1 MPSSPQLPER
11 EHPST
16 YFVQDRENQ
25 EELTRLRIQDQM
37 ITNSMGGVFPE
48 QDASAVFRR
57 VLDVACGTGGWVIE
71 AARQYPDMFLLGIDV
86 SKRMLDYAR
95 EQAAAAQV
103 GERVEFH
110 VMDALRMLEFPDAY
124 FDLVNMRC
132 GGSFMRTWD
141 WPNLLKEI
149 RRVTRSGGVI
159 RLTEP
164 EILHQSNSPALTQ
177 LYEMF
182 QCAMFRAGHLFS
194 EETTGIIDHLA
205 PLLEQQG
212 CLEVQTKEHF
222 LQYPAGTEA
231 GEAYYQNMK
240 HFFRTI
246 RPFLEKWGCAREAY
260 ESIYQQAL
268 AEIQQTTFHSTWHL
282 RSAWGINPGE
292 QP

>member
-1 MPSSPQLPER
+1 MPASPEPPKR

-37 ITNSMGGVFPE
+37 ITTSMGGVLPE
-48 QDASAVFRR
+48 QANPTTFRR
-57 VLDVACGTGGWVIE
+57 VLDVACGTGGWIID
-71 AARQYPDMFLLGIDV
+71 AAQQYPEMTLVGIDA

-95 EQAAAAQV
+95 EQATIAQV
-103 GERVEFH
+103 DNRVEFH
-110 VMDALRMLEFPDAY
+110 VMDALRMLEFPNSF

-141 WPNLLKEI
+141 WPNLLNEML
-149 RRVTRSGGVI
+149 RVTRPGGVI

-177 LYEMF
+177 LYKMF

-194 EETTGIIDHLA
+194 EETAGIIDHLA
-205 PLLEQQG
+205 RMLHQKG
-212 CLEVQTKEHF
+212 CLDVQAKDHF

-240 HFFRTI
+240 HFFRTL
-246 RPFLEKWGCAREAY
+246 RPFLEKWGCAAKDY
-260 ESIYQQAL
+260 DAIYQQAL
-268 AEIQQTTFHSTWHL
+268 AEMQQATFHSTWHL
-282 RSAWGINPGE
+282 RSAWGINPNE
-292 QP
+292 Q

>member
-25 EELTRLRIQDQM
+25 EELARLRIQDQM
-37 ITNSMGGVFPE
+37 ITNSMGGVLPE
-48 QDASAVFRR
+48 QDASVTFRR
-57 VLDVACGTGGWVIE
+57 VLDVACGTGGWIIE
-71 AARQYPDMFLLGIDV
+71 AARQYPEMFLLGIDV

-95 EQAAAAQV
+95 EQAATAQV

-141 WPNLLKEI
+141 WPNLLNEML
-149 RRVTRSGGVI
+149 RVTRPGGVI

-205 PLLEQQG
+205 RLLLQQG
-212 CLEVQTKEHF
+212 CLEVQTKEHA

-260 ESIYQQAL
+260 DSIYQQAL
-268 AEIQQTTFHSTWHL
+268 AEMQQTTFHSTWHL
-282 RSAWGINPGE
+282 RSAWGIKPGK
-292 QP
+292 QA